1 MWSLKRNYFIVDLA
15 GLIKLGATSGLDPAP
30 VCVTLSESIGRRWQ
44 LRSGHKAWT
53 YFLFVTNTYRGKEGR
68 RREVNKRLGEVGENG
83 LKSLVVLMC
92 MRCAK

>member
-1 MWSLKRNYFIVDLA
+1 MSFGMSMYVPVFLMFYIFD
-15 GLIKLGATSGLDPAP
+15 LDPAP